1 VESPGTGFP
10 VKRNTKIYVPFQK
23 YLIMAFFSPSASH
36 IIKSLGVVFGD
47 IGTSPIYTIGAILLF
62 IMPTVENVLGLLSLI
77 VWSLIIVI
85 SIQYAW
91 LAMYLGSKGEG
102 GTIVLKGLLTSRLK
116 NPHAIS
122 FISVLTIIGVALFIG
137 DGVITPAISI
147 LSAVEGIRLIPG
159 FSGIWGGWIILT
171 GICIALALFLFQKK
185 GTGRV
190 AWAFGPVMLIW
201 FLSLAITGIISIASA
216 PQVLLALSPT
226 YAVSFLMEN
235 GTGSFFVLSAVLL
248 CVTGGEALYADMGH
262 LGRDPIIKGWY
273 CIFPALVLS
282 YLGQGA
288 FILNNP
294 ETHTVLFSMIQGQA
308 AVLYVPFLL
317 LSIGATVIAS
327 QAMISGMFSIMYQGM
342 MIRIIPKMK
351 IDFTSP
357 ELRSQIYIDAVNW
370 MLLAAVIV
378 VMLEFQTSENLASAY
393 GLAVAGTMT
402 ISAILMTMIFI
413 LRLEM
418 YKAALSGALIVVD
431 SVFLFSAF
439 LKIPH
444 GAYWSFLIAAVPLI
458 VIVTFISGQD
468 HLHRLLKPQR
478 LEDFLPEYRKK
489 YAEIPKVR
497 GTALFF
503 TADKN
508 NISPYIEQVM
518 FRNEIIYENNILVS
532 VRITDHPFGI
542 QTHYDRDLAPG
553 LQAFRITAGYMEI
566 VDIIG
571 HLRKEG
577 IEEKTIFYGMEN
589 IISDKFFWKLYGILK
604 KVTPAFVHFYE
615 LPPDKIHGVI
625 TRVVM

>member
-1 VESPGTGFP
+1 MVFLSPATS
-10 VKRNTKIYVPFQK
+10 K
-23 YLIMAFFSPSASH
+23 

-62 IMPTVENVLGLLSLI
+62 ILPTVENIIGLLSLI

-85 SIQYAW
+85 TVQYAW

-102 GTIVLKGLLTSRLK
+102 GTIVLKELLTSNLK
-116 NPHAIS
+116 NPHMIS
-122 FISVLTIIGVALFIG
+122 FVSVLAIIGVALFIG

-159 FSGIWGGWIILT
+159 LAGIWGGWILLS
-171 GICIALALFLFQKK
+171 GICIAFFLFFYQKK
-185 GTGRV
+185 GTERV
-190 AWAFGPVMLIW
+190 AWAFGPIMLIW
-201 FLSLAITGIISIASA
+201 FLSLAVTGIISIASA
-216 PQVLLALSPT
+216 PQVLLALSPS
-226 YAVSFLMEN
+226 YAVGFLMQN
-235 GTGSFFVLSAVLL
+235 GIGSFIVLSAVLL

-262 LGRDPIIKGWY
+262 LGKEPIVKGWY

-288 FILNNP
+288 YILNNP
-294 ETHTVLFSMIQGQA
+294 ETHSVLFSMVQGQA
-308 AVLYVPFLL
+308 ALLYVPFLL

-342 MIRIIPKMK
+342 MTRIIPKMK
-351 IDFTSP
+351 IEFTSP

-370 MLLAAVIV
+370 MLLAAVII
-378 VMLEFQTSENLASAY
+378 VMLEFKTSENLASAY

-402 ISAILMTMIFI
+402 ISAIMMTMIFT
-413 LRLEM
+413 LRQDM
-418 YKAALSGALIVVD
+418 IKAVVSSVLIVVD
-431 SVFLFSAF
+431 LIFLLSAV

-458 VIVTFISGQD
+458 IIVTYIQGQEK
-468 HLHRLLKPQR
+468 LHRMLKSVS
-478 LEDFLPEYRKK
+478 LEEFIPVYQKMYSEL
-489 YAEIPKVR
+489 PKVH

-503 TADKN
+503 TSDKN
-508 NISPYIEQVM
+508 QISSYISQVM
-518 FRNEIIYENNILVS
+518 FKNEILYENNILIS
-532 VRITDHPFGI
+532 IWITDFPFGVY
-542 QTHYDRDLAPG
+542 TGCDRDIAPG
-553 LQAFRITAGYMEI
+553 LHTFMITAGYMEI

-571 HLRKEG
+571 LVRAEG

-589 IISDKFFWKLYGILK
+589 IVSDNFFWKLYSILK

-615 LPPDKIHGVI
+615 LPAEKIHGVI
-625 TRVVM
+625 TRVMM